1 MQLRAAMKAVF
12 DARIALVAAS
22 VAMAVPRN
30 VHIQYRKVHAWT
42 ASFRN
47 SLKKSTAKALKKAS
61 SRLRKS
67 IAAAEKQSAAIID
80 AARREAEEILAGAR
94 QKAEDLRQNIE
105 ADMRLSCSQ
114 AVQAFRQQIT
124 DALVFEA
131 VDKPVAA
138 ALSNPATITDFLKA
152 ILQSWKPAGGEA
164 PTLAVLLPESKRNEL
179 EQALK
184 SALQDQLSKGLL
196 LQFSKNIKGGFQIQ
210 PAGSAYKISFA
221 DDDFTEFLKEYL
233 RPKTRN
239 FLFGS

>member
-1 MQLRAAMKAVF
+1 MDSKLQELTEK
-12 DARIALVAAS
+12 I
-22 VAMAVPRN
+22 
-30 VHIQYRKVHAWT
+30 YREGVEKGEQQAGEI
-42 ASFRN
+42 
-47 SLKKSTAKALKKAS
+47 
-61 SRLRKS
+61 
-67 IAAAEKQSAAIID
+67 IAAAEKQSAGIID
-80 AARREAEEILAGAR
+80 AARRDADEILADAR
-94 QKAEDLRQNIE
+94 QKAKDLRQNIE
-105 ADMRLSCSQ
+105 ADMRHSCSQ

-124 DALVFEA
+124 DVLVFEA

-152 ILQSWKPAGGEA
+152 ILQSWNPAGGEA

-179 EQALK
+179 DQALK

-233 RPKTRN
+233 RPKTRT

>member
-1 MQLRAAMKAVF
+1 MDSKLQELTEK
-12 DARIALVAAS
+12 I
-22 VAMAVPRN
+22 
-30 VHIQYRKVHAWT
+30 YREGVEKGEQQAGEI
-42 ASFRN
+42 
-47 SLKKSTAKALKKAS
+47 
-61 SRLRKS
+61 
-67 IAAAEKQSAAIID
+67 IAAAEKQSADIID
-80 AARREAEEILAGAR
+80 AARRDADEILAGAR

-138 ALSNPATITDFLKA
+138 ALSNPETITDFLKA
-152 ILQSWKPAGGEA
+152 ILQSWNPAGGEA
-164 PTLAVLLPESKRNEL
+164 PTLAVLLPESKRSEL
-179 EQALK
+179 DQALK